1 VKIRVRLFGHF
12 ADYWDGER
20 EVELAEGATAADA
33 AANVSSSDERLATVS
48 RICRAAVNEEYVPF
62 AQALN
67 ENDLVVFIPPM
78 SGG

>member
-1 VKIRVRLFGHF
+1 MKVKVRLFGHF
-12 ADYWDGER
+12 ADVWPGER
-20 EVELAEGATAADA
+20 ELELSDGATAGDLAER
-33 AANVSSSDERLATVS
+33 VSTSAEKLESVV

-62 AQALN
+62 SYRLE